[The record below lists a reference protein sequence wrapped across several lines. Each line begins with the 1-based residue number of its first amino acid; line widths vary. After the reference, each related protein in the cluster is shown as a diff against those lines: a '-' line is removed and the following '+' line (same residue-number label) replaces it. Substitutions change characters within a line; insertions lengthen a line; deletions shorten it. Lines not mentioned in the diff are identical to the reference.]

1 MPGSFAPA
9 ARTHGDADG
18 DRVPRRDE
26 RPTEVF
32 VYAIIRDGGHQYRV
46 EPNRSILIERLGLKA
61 GDKVRFGEVL
71 FVNGKVGSPTVP
83 GAAVEAVV
91 VGEEK
96 AKKIFVVKYQRRK
109 NYRRRFG
116 HRQHLTRVKIESIVG

>member
-1 MPGSFAPA
+1 M
-9 ARTHGDADG
+9 
-18 DRVPRRDE
+18 
-26 RPTEVF
+26 
-32 VYAIIRDGGHQYRV
+32 YAIIQDGGHQYRV
-46 EPNRSILIERLGLKA
+46 EPNRSILIERVGLKA

-83 GAAVEAVV
+83 GASVEATV

-96 AKKIFVVKYQRRK
+96 GQKLYVVKYARRK

-116 HRQHLTRVKIESIVG
+116 HRQHFTRVKIETITG